1 MMKDSENKKDA
12 WKFMKWLS
20 KEENEKSIVK
30 DSLTEKSPPEQFSTD
45 IVQKKNLR
53 DEELNEL
60 GDNLFNIAGDSFEE
74 ADTLPVSRIW
84 PRISDIL
91 SREISN
97 MAVGDDVEESLDKA
111 AKDIEKLLEAE
122 GYYD

>member
-1 MMKDSENKKDA
+1 M
-12 WKFMKWLS
+12 
-20 KEENEKSIVK
+20 
-30 DSLTEKSPPEQFSTD
+30 
-45 IVQKKNLR
+45 R